1 MHLEEFAQDAFSYT
15 EKYDR
20 LNGTLQGKLFESW
33 LEAIDNWTLSYLPH
47 FQLISIKQNLH
58 FILGGSKKKKQKK
71 KQKTN
76 QRKWDLSKHYW

>member
-58 FILGGSKKKKQKK
+58 FILYLGGSKKTKQNKKTKK
-71 KQKTN
+71 KTT
-76 QRKWDLSKHYW
+76 